1 VCGSP
6 LQLDVLSLNR
16 KLLGEHSKKLHCLT
30 CMADLFECAVE
41 DVVGKLGV
49 FKREG
54 CRLPLPGKGSL
65 LKMKTKLRSQMP
77 KGNSLDDASRRRSCS
92 RPSEA

>member
-1 VCGSP
+1 MGESIDNNQHSSCRCGLP

-16 KLLGEHSKKLHCLT
+16 KLLGDHPQKLYCLA

-41 DVVGKLGV
+41 DVVSKLDA

-54 CRLPLPGKGSL
+54 CRLFPA
-65 LKMKTKLRSQMP
+65 RE
-77 KGNSLDDASRRRSCS
+77 
-92 RPSEA
+92 PSV

>member
-1 VCGSP
+1 MKTNYSLDSNHKSSCYCGSP

-16 KLLGEHSKKLHCLT
+16 KLFGDKSSKPYCLP

-41 DVVGKLGV
+41 EIVNKLDT

-54 CRLPLPGKGSL
+54 CRLFPVR
-65 LKMKTKLRSQMP
+65 T
-77 KGNSLDDASRRRSCS
+77 D
-92 RPSEA
+92 SE

>member
-1 VCGSP
+1 MKTNNFVNNNQSSSCHCGSP

-16 KLLGEHSKKLHCLT
+16 KLLGDQVTKLYCLP

-41 DVVGKLGV
+41 DVVSKLDA

-54 CRLPLPGKGSL
+54 CRLFPA
-65 LKMKTKLRSQMP
+65 Q
-77 KGNSLDDASRRRSCS
+77 AV
-92 RPSEA
+92 SE